1 MSLQRSVQPPATA
14 EALAALRAAVEE
26 VAEKSLCAYT
36 EPCDRA
42 RFMEAWSATLPP
54 VAEVSGGGGEAM
66 PTAAPQTA
74 AADVWYCTSV
84 VFHGPFSGDVG
95 IVLTRTLTLEL
106 YCSFAGMTLEEN
118 PSEAEVR
125 DFAAEFANV
134 VCGHW
139 LTRTYTHLKF
149 DLDAPAV
156 DVLLPEPEG
165 PQTPWNALAANL
177 FLCVNDVPI
186 QVTFAP
192 RAQRI
197 AS

>member
-1 MSLQRSVQPPATA
+1 MSLQRSVQPPATS

-36 EPCDRA
+36 EPCDRT
-42 RFMEAWSATLPP
+42 RFLEAWRSTVPP
-54 VAEVSGGGGEAM
+54 VVDAAVPADATAAM
-66 PTAAPQTA
+66 PAPPPG
-74 AADVWYCTSV
+74 DVWYCTSV

-106 YCSFAGMTLEEN
+106 YCSFAGMTLEED
-118 PSEAEVR
+118 PSEADVR

-149 DLDAPAV
+149 DLDAPLV
-156 DVLLPEPEG
+156 DVLLPEPDG
-165 PQTPWNALAANL
+165 PQTPWDDLAAHL
-177 FLCVNDVPI
+177 FICVNDVPI

-192 RAQRI
+192 RAQRA

>member
-1 MSLQRSVQPPATA
+1 MSLQHSVQPPATA

-26 VAEKSLCAYT
+26 VAGKSLCAYT
-36 EPCDRA
+36 EPCDRG
-42 RFMEAWSATLPP
+42 RFLEAWRSTLPTA
-54 VAEVSGGGGEAM
+54 VE
-66 PTAAPQTA
+66 PTAGASDTTRTGTPAQETSG
-74 AADVWYCTSV
+74 VWYCTSV

-95 IVLTRTLTLEL
+95 IVLTRALTLEL
-106 YCSFAGMTLEEN
+106 YCSFAGMTLEAN
-118 PSEAEVR
+118 PSEAELR

-149 DLDAPAV
+149 DLGVPVV
-156 DVLLPEPEG
+156 DVLLPEPEA
-165 PQTPWNALAANL
+165 PQTPWNDLAAHL
-177 FLCVNDVPI
+177 FICVNDVPL

-192 RAQRI
+192 RAQRL

>member
-42 RFMEAWSATLPP
+42 RFLDAWRTTLPP
-54 VAEVSGGGGEAM
+54 VTGLTLAAT
-66 PTAAPQTA
+66 PAAPGA
-74 AADVWYCTSV
+74 EVWYCTSV

-139 LTRTYTHLKF
+139 LTRTYSHLKF
-149 DLDAPAV
+149 DLDAPVV
-156 DVLLPEPEG
+156 DVLLPEPDG
-165 PQTPWNALAANL
+165 PLTPWGDLAANL

-186 QVTFAP
+186 QVTYAP

>member
-42 RFMEAWSATLPP
+42 RFLEAWRSTL
-54 VAEVSGGGGEAM
+54 
-66 PTAAPQTA
+66 PTAAEDGAVPIDTA
-74 AADVWYCTSV
+74 GVEAPAQEAADVWYCTSV

-149 DLDAPAV
+149 DLDAPVV
-156 DVLLPEPEG
+156 DVLLPEPDG
-165 PQTPWNALAANL
+165 PQTPWNDLAAHL
-177 FLCVNDVPI
+177 FICVNDVPL

-192 RAQRI
+192 RAQRL